1 MQQAKHETM
10 SNMGQE
16 KVVGVLGGMGPE
28 ATVDFM
34 SKVIAR
40 TNAINASHDTA
51 CADQD
56 HIRML
61 IDHNPRIPNRH
72 EAIKGS
78 GEDVGAFLAD
88 MATRL
93 ESAGAD
99 FLVMVCNTAHAF
111 QTDIQQAA
119 KIPFVSIIDEV
130 IAELKNTQPQNTKV
144 GVMAAQGCLDA
155 ELYQKAL
162 TEAGFQLIVWSG
174 EELAEFMDTVYQ
186 IKSGN
191 TDEKIKQ
198 AMLSLANILIDKGAE
213 VVLAGCTEIPIV
225 LHQDSLSV
233 PMLSSTDI
241 LVDRVIDY
249 SLGNI
254 SL

>member
-1 MQQAKHETM
+1 MQK
-10 SNMGQE
+10 
-16 KVVGVLGGMGPE
+16 KIVGVLGGMGPD

-40 TNAINASHDTA
+40 TNTINKANGKA
-51 CADQD
+51 GADQD

-72 EAIKGS
+72 EAIKGV
-78 GEDVGAFLAD
+78 GEDVGAYLAD

-93 ESAGAD
+93 ENAGAD

-111 QTDIQQAA
+111 QADIQQAA

-155 ELYQKAL
+155 ELYQHAL
-162 TEAGFQLIVWSG
+162 NEAGFQLVVWSDA
-174 EELAEFMDTVYQ
+174 ELAEFMDVVYQ
-186 IKSGN
+186 IKGGK
-191 TDEKIKQ
+191 TDEQIKQ
-198 AMLSLANILIDKGAE
+198 AMLSLANTLIDKGAE
-213 VVLAGCTEIPIV
+213 VILAGCTEIPLV
-225 LHQDSLSV
+225 LHEDSLSV

-241 LVDRVIDY
+241 LVNRVIDY
-249 SLGNI
+249 SLGNK

>member
-1 MQQAKHETM
+1 MQK
-10 SNMGQE
+10 
-16 KVVGVLGGMGPE
+16 KIVGVLGGMGPD

-40 TNAINASHDTA
+40 TNTINKANGKA
-51 CADQD
+51 GADQD

-72 EAIKGS
+72 EAIKGV
-78 GEDVGAFLAD
+78 GEDVGAYLAD

-93 ESAGAD
+93 ENAGAD

-111 QTDIQQAA
+111 QADIQQAA

-155 ELYQKAL
+155 ELYQHAL
-162 TEAGFQLIVWSG
+162 NEAGFQLVVWSDA
-174 EELAEFMDTVYQ
+174 ELAEFMDVVYQ
-186 IKSGN
+186 IKGGK
-191 TDEKIKQ
+191 TDEQIKQ
-198 AMLSLANILIDKGAE
+198 AMLSLANTLIDKGAD
-213 VVLAGCTEIPIV
+213 VILAGCTEIPLV
-225 LHQDSLSV
+225 LHEDSLSV

-241 LVDRVIDY
+241 LVNRVIDY
-249 SLGNI
+249 SLGNK

>member
-1 MQQAKHETM
+1 MQK
-10 SNMGQE
+10 
-16 KVVGVLGGMGPE
+16 KIVGVLGGMGPD

-40 TNAINASHDTA
+40 TNTINKANGKA
-51 CADQD
+51 GADQD

-72 EAIKGS
+72 AAIKGV
-78 GEDVGAFLAD
+78 GEDVGAYLAD

-93 ESAGAD
+93 ENAGAD

-111 QTDIQQAA
+111 QADIQQAV

-155 ELYQKAL
+155 ELYQQAL
-162 TEAGFQLIVWSG
+162 SEAGFQLVVWSDA
-174 EELAEFMDTVYQ
+174 ELAEFMDVVYQ
-186 IKSGN
+186 IKGGK
-191 TDEKIKQ
+191 TDEQIKQ
-198 AMLSLANILIDKGAE
+198 AMLSLANTLIDKGAE
-213 VVLAGCTEIPIV
+213 VILAGCTEIPLV
-225 LHQDSLSV
+225 LHENLLSV
-233 PMLSSTDI
+233 SMLSSTDI
-241 LVDRVIDY
+241 LVNRVIDY
-249 SLGNI
+249 SLGNK
-254 SL
+254 SV

>member
-1 MQQAKHETM
+1 MQK
-10 SNMGQE
+10 
-16 KVVGVLGGMGPE
+16 KIVGVLGGMGPD

-40 TNAINASHDTA
+40 TNTINKANGKA
-51 CADQD
+51 GADQD

-72 EAIKGS
+72 EAIKGV
-78 GEDVGAFLAD
+78 GEDVGAYLAD

-93 ESAGAD
+93 ENAGAD

-111 QTDIQQAA
+111 QADIQQAA

-144 GVMAAQGCLDA
+144 GLMAAQGCLDA
-155 ELYQKAL
+155 ELYQQAL
-162 TEAGFQLIVWSG
+162 NEAGFQLVVWSDA
-174 EELAEFMDTVYQ
+174 ELAEFMGTVYQ

-191 TDEKIKQ
+191 TDEQIKQ
-198 AMLSLANILIDKGAE
+198 AMLSLANTLIDKGAE
-213 VVLAGCTEIPIV
+213 VILAGCTEIPLV
-225 LHQDSLSV
+225 LHEDSLSV

-241 LVDRVIDY
+241 LVNRVIDY
-249 SLGNI
+249 SLGNK

>member
-1 MQQAKHETM
+1 MNRVEHQLDQA
-10 SNMGQE
+10 

-34 SKVIAR
+34 SKVLAR
-40 TNAINASHDTA
+40 TNARNASKNKVNGEA
-51 CADQD
+51 GVDQD

-111 QTDIQQAA
+111 QTDIQQAV

-130 IAELKNTQPQNTKV
+130 IAELKNSHPKNTKV

-155 ELYQKAL
+155 ELYQKAII
-162 TEAGFQLIVWSG
+162 EAGFDLVVWNDA
-174 EELAEFMDTVYQ
+174 ELAEFMHVVYQ
-186 IKSGN
+186 IKGGN
-191 TDEKIKQ
+191 TDDQIKQ
-198 AMLSLANILIDKGAE
+198 AMLVMANILIDKGAE
-213 VVLAGCTEIPIV
+213 VILAGCTEIPLV
-225 LHQDSLSV
+225 LNEDSLTV
-233 PMLSSTDI
+233 PLLSSTDI

-249 SLGNI
+249 SLGNKNI
-254 SL
+254 